1 MLFGK
6 YVNKFYKKYFV
17 SFLLGIIFLILVDF
31 VQSKV
36 PEYIGDLTA
45 RYDEGILTTDYLNK
59 ICLYIFLIA
68 IFMFLGRFIWRI
80 CILKTSYK
88 ISTDLR
94 KEMFDKSEVLSQNYY
109 HKNKVGGIMSYYT
122 NDLDTIQEAYG
133 WGMVMLV
140 DSLVLGGLSFY
151 KMIKVSW
158 QLALICAIPLTAL
171 CVAAYFIDNKMEKI
185 YNERQKAFEKM
196 SDYAQELFSG
206 LRVIK
211 AFVKEAKE
219 AIRFKKVNKENQ
231 QKDLSLIKFSA
242 LLDTLISI
250 LIEMMFVIGMIVG
263 GIMIYNNLFDRPGF
277 DFSRAQMLEFIGY
290 LDMIIWPMIALG
302 QIVALRS
309 RAKTSL
315 KRVSVLLDENVDVKD
330 KENLI
335 PLLEIKG
342 KITFK
347 NFSYAYQGE
356 TIEALKNVNLEIL
369 PGENIGIVGKIGS
382 GKSTLVN
389 ALLRVDNVKKGTLFL
404 DDHDI
409 MEIPIKQ
416 VRDNISMV
424 PQDNFLF
431 STPISNNISFSN
443 EKMSE
448 DEIIEAAE
456 FADVHNNIKEFIDG
470 YRTLLGEKGVTLS
483 GGQKQRVSIARAYA
497 KHSPIMI
504 LDDSVSAVDVK
515 TEEKILKNIKEKRH
529 GKTTLIVAS
538 RVSTVAHLDK
548 IIVMN
553 QGRVE
558 AFANHNELLEI
569 SPTYQKMVHLQE
581 LENELNEGEKDG
593 K

>member
-1 MLFGK
+1 
-6 YVNKFYKKYFV
+6 
-17 SFLLGIIFLILVDF
+17 
-31 VQSKV
+31 
-36 PEYIGDLTA
+36 
-45 RYDEGILTTDYLNK
+45 
-59 ICLYIFLIA
+59 
-68 IFMFLGRFIWRI
+68 
-80 CILKTSYK
+80 
-88 ISTDLR
+88 
-94 KEMFDKSEVLSQNYY
+94 
-109 HKNKVGGIMSYYT
+109 
-122 NDLDTIQEAYG
+122 
-133 WGMVMLV
+133 
-140 DSLVLGGLSFY
+140 
-151 KMIKVSW
+151 
-158 QLALICAIPLTAL
+158 
-171 CVAAYFIDNKMEKI
+171 
-185 YNERQKAFEKM
+185 
-196 SDYAQELFSG
+196 
-206 LRVIK
+206 
-211 AFVKEAKE
+211 
-219 AIRFKKVNKENQ
+219 
-231 QKDLSLIKFSA
+231 
-242 LLDTLISI
+242 
-250 LIEMMFVIGMIVG
+250 
-263 GIMIYNNLFDRPGF
+263 
-277 DFSRAQMLEFIGY
+277 
-290 LDMIIWPMIALG
+290 MIIWPMIALG

-330 KENLI
+330 EENLI

-389 ALLRVDNVKKGTLFL
+389 ALLRLDNVKKGTLFL